1 MAQEKATLIYIGDP
15 MCSWCYGFNPELS
28 KVAKQLEEKVD
39 IQLLMG
45 GLRPYG
51 TETIV
56 GMKSYLKEHWDHVH
70 QASNQPFDY
79 AILDDPEFIYDTE
92 PPCRAVLVVRHIQP
106 ESEIAFYE
114 DVQSMFYAKNKRP
127 NIAENYHELLEK
139 YDIDKDAFDKAF
151 HSDDMKALTRQ
162 DFEKSQ
168 AMGIR
173 GFPSIVLLKDGKY
186 TLIAKGYTQA
196 ENVVNMVNQIVN
208 Y

>member
-1 MAQEKATLIYIGDP
+1 MTQEKATLIYIGDP

-28 KVAKQLEEKVD
+28 KAAKQLEEKVD

-127 NIAENYHELLEK
+127 NIAENYHDLLEK

-173 GFPSIVLLKDGKY
+173 GFPSMVLLKDGKY

-196 ENVVNMVNQIVN
+196 ENVVNMVNQIV
-208 Y
+208 